1 MISTSSRPTTDP
13 TTHSTAVKQRSHAI
27 TIGGGIAGLLAAR
40 VLTDY
45 FDEVTVIERDCF
57 SDVPQPRQGVPQSYH
72 PHVLL
77 VQGQMI
83 LEQFFPGIRDELL
96 QQGALSLDWA
106 ADFRWL
112 LQGSWTP
119 RFPSDII
126 SCACTRNLLEATM
139 RKFLVNNAK
148 VKFLEGFHVTGLLS
162 CESSS
167 SLKGIQIRSTKGD
180 EQVLSAQFVL
190 DASGRGSKSPQW
202 LQSLGYE
209 KPTETTV
216 KSFLGYSTRWY
227 RQLSNGLHDYKLL
240 YVMPQA
246 PNLPRGAVMH
256 RVEGDLW
263 LVNLIGIGGDYPP
276 TDEAGFLEFAH
287 SLSRPEVYD
296 AIKHAEPISPI
307 YGYRRTDN
315 RLYHYER
322 LPDLPENYVL
332 LGDAVC
338 AFNPVYG
345 QGISSAAL
353 GAQTLNQCLKERGS
367 LTGFAPYFHQKLAN
381 VIKVPW
387 LIATG
392 DDFRWFTTEGP
403 RPNFLG
409 RLMQR
414 YLDRVMAAASE
425 SVEVYQALVQV
436 MHLVKPPISL
446 LQPRVIGR
454 ILLPRKTNKQ

>member
-1 MISTSSRPTTDP
+1 MVSTSSRTLNS
-13 TTHSTAVKQRSHAI
+13 STSHDNEVKNSSHAI

-40 VLTDY
+40 VLIDY
-45 FDEVTVIERDCF
+45 FDQVTVIERDCF
-57 SDVPQPRQGVPQSYH
+57 SEVPQPRQGVPQSYH

-83 LEQFFPGIRDELL
+83 LEQFFPGIREELL

-112 LQGSWTP
+112 LLGNWTP
-119 RFPSDII
+119 RFSSDII

-139 RKFLVNNAK
+139 RQFLVNEAK
-148 VKFLEGFHVTGLLS
+148 VKFLEGYQVTGLLS
-162 CESSS
+162 GETRTT
-167 SLKGIQIRSTKGD
+167 LKGILVRSSQGED
-180 EQVLSAQFVL
+180 HEIAADLIL

-202 LQSLGYE
+202 LQSLGHE
-209 KPTETTV
+209 KPQETTV

-227 RQLSNGLHDYKLL
+227 RRLNSASQDYKLL

-256 RVEGDLW
+256 RVEGDCW
-263 LVNLIGIGGDYPP
+263 LVNLIGVGGDYPP
-276 TDEAGFLEFAH
+276 TDETGFLEFAR
-287 SLSRPEVYD
+287 SLSSSEVYS
-296 AIKHAEPISPI
+296 AIKNAEPMSPI

-315 RLYHYER
+315 RLYHYEK
-322 LPDLPENYVL
+322 LPDLPENFVL

-353 GAQTLNQCLKERGS
+353 GAHTLNQCLNERGS
-367 LTGFAPYFHQKLAN
+367 LNGFSKYFHKRLAKVN
-381 VIKVPW
+381 KVPW

-392 DDFRWFTTEGP
+392 DDFRWFTTEGI

-414 YLDRVMAAASE
+414 YLDRVMAAATE
-425 SVEVYQALVQV
+425 NIEVYQALVQV
-436 MHLVKPPISL
+436 LHLLKPPTSL
-446 LQPRVIGR
+446 FQFSVMGR
-454 ILLPRKTNKQ
+454 TLLPRKIS

>member
-1 MISTSSRPTTDP
+1 MISTSPRPTINP
-13 TTHSTAVKQRSHAI
+13 TTQSTAVEQRSHAI

-40 VLTDY
+40 VLTDH

-57 SDVPQPRQGVPQSYH
+57 SEVPQPRQGVPQSCH

-83 LEQFFPGIRDELL
+83 LEQFFPGIREELL
-96 QQGALSLDWA
+96 LQGALSLDWS

-112 LQGSWTP
+112 LSGNWTP
-119 RFPSDII
+119 RFSSDYI
-126 SCACTRNLLEATM
+126 SCACTRNLLEATI
-139 RKFLVNNAK
+139 RQFLLNNTK
-148 VKFLEGFHVTGLLS
+148 VKFLEGYHVTGLLTRQKRTS
-162 CESSS
+162 INGIKVRSS
-167 SLKGIQIRSTKGD
+167 QVD
-180 EQVLSAQFVL
+180 EQELSAHLVL

-209 KPTETTV
+209 KPKETTV

-227 RQLSNGLHDYKLL
+227 RQLNNGFQDYKLL

-246 PNLPRGAVMH
+246 PNLSRGAVMH
-256 RVEGDLW
+256 LVEGDRW
-263 LVNLIGIGGDYPP
+263 LVNLIGVGGDYPP
-276 TDEAGFLEFAH
+276 TDEAGFLEFAQ
-287 SLSRPEVYD
+287 SLSSPEVYD
-296 AIKHAEPISPI
+296 AIKNAEPCSQI

-315 RLYHYER
+315 RMYHYER
-322 LPDLPENYVL
+322 LSDLPENFVL

-353 GAQTLNQCLKERGS
+353 GAHTLNQCLKERGS
-367 LTGFAPYFHQKLAN
+367 LTGFSQYFHKRLAN
-381 VIKVPW
+381 VIKTPW
-387 LIATG
+387 LIATA
-392 DDFRWFTTEGP
+392 DDFRWHTTEGI

-414 YLDRVMAAASE
+414 YLDRVMAAAGE

-436 MHLVKPPISL
+436 LHLLKPPTSL
-446 LQPRVIGR
+446 FQPSVIGR
-454 ILLPRKTNKQ
+454 TLLPRKII